1 MKKIA
6 YLLLTIS
13 FCGLTAC
20 KTGTK
25 KGGNM
30 DNETLV
36 KIETTLG
43 NIKVKLYNETPKH
56 RDNFIKLAEDGVYE
70 GTLFHRVIKDFM
82 IQAGDP
88 DSKNA
93 PKGKMLG
100 AGDVGY
106 TLPAEFVYPKYF
118 HKKGA
123 LSAAR
128 QGDNVNPKKESSGC
142 QFYIVTGK
150 VYNDS
155 TLLGMESQ
163 MNENKINVIFNTLA
177 QKHMKEIYKMRKE
190 NDENGLYELQ
200 EKLFAE
206 AEAEAAK
213 QPEFHFTP
221 EQIEAYTTV
230 GGTPHLDGEYTVFGE
245 VIEGMDIVDK
255 IQQVKTDRSDRP
267 EEDRATL
274 ATTGITLI
282 PADFHISMYF
292 SGLPAPV
299 VTTLMPSSTT
309 TLATSSAWGLSS
321 ITFTPKGLS
330 VSSLA
335 LRISAR
341 TTSPGALAPPISPKP
356 PASDTAAARLCSATQ
371 AMPP

>member
-1 MKKIA
+1 MKRNLIV
-6 YLLLTIS
+6 LLTILV
-13 FCGLTAC
+13 CGLTAC
-20 KTGTK
+20 KPGQKKEEDMEKETK
-25 KGGNM
+25 
-30 DNETLV
+30 L
-36 KIETTLG
+36 KIETSAGDIT
-43 NIKVKLYNETPKH
+43 VKLYNETPKH
-56 RDNFIKLAEDGVYE
+56 RDNFIKLVEDGTYE

-88 DSKNA
+88 ESKKA

-106 TLPAEFVYPKYF
+106 TVPAEFVYPKYF

-267 EEDRATL
+267 EEDVK
-274 ATTGITLI
+274 ITK
-282 PADFHISMYF
+282 
-292 SGLPAPV
+292 
-299 VTTLMPSSTT
+299 VTIL
-309 TLATSSAWGLSS
+309 
-321 ITFTPKGLS
+321 
-330 VSSLA
+330 
-335 LRISAR
+335 
-341 TTSPGALAPPISPKP
+341 
-356 PASDTAAARLCSATQ
+356 D
-371 AMPP
+371 

>member
-1 MKKIA
+1 MKRNLIV
-6 YLLLTIS
+6 LLTILV
-13 FCGLTAC
+13 CGLTAC
-20 KTGTK
+20 KPGQKKEENMEKETK
-25 KGGNM
+25 
-30 DNETLV
+30 L
-36 KIETTLG
+36 KIETSAGDIT
-43 NIKVKLYNETPKH
+43 VKLYNETPKH
-56 RDNFIKLAEDGVYE
+56 RDNFIKLVKDGTYE

-88 DSKNA
+88 ESKKA

-106 TLPAEFVYPKYF
+106 TVPAEFVYPKYF

-206 AEAEAAK
+206 AEAEVAK

-267 EEDRATL
+267 EEDVKIVKVEVL
-274 ATTGITLI
+274 
-282 PADFHISMYF
+282 D
-292 SGLPAPV
+292 
-299 VTTLMPSSTT
+299 
-309 TLATSSAWGLSS
+309 
-321 ITFTPKGLS
+321 
-330 VSSLA
+330 
-335 LRISAR
+335 
-341 TTSPGALAPPISPKP
+341 
-356 PASDTAAARLCSATQ
+356 
-371 AMPP
+371 